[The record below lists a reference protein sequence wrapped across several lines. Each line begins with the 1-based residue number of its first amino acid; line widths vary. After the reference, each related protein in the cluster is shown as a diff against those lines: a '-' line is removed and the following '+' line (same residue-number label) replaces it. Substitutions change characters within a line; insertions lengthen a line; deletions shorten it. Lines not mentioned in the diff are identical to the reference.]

1 MRAYKYKIIASKR
14 IAQIFE
20 RTLGVCCDLYN
31 AGLQHRRDA
40 YRVAGESVSY
50 AEQCRELTDVRAADL
65 EVAAVYSQVGQDAL
79 RRLNKAFLGFFRRV
93 KAKQTAGYPRF
104 RSRSRYDSF
113 TYPQQGFSL
122 KGDKLTLA
130 KIGSCRVRLS
140 RPLEGTIKTCTIKRE
155 ADGWYVIFAVEES
168 QCRYLPKTGKSVG
181 VDVGIESFATLSTGA
196 KIENPKYLR
205 QAERRLKTAQ
215 RSVSRKKLRGGN
227 RRKAIQLLATQHLKV
242 KRQRHD
248 FFHKRSLDLLREFD
262 AFAFESLN
270 IAGMVKNH
278 HLAKSI
284 ADAAWNTFLNIHIAK
299 AENAGR
305 LVGLVKAA
313 FTSQDCSRCGNRVR
327 KSLAVREHRCIECG
341 LVLHRDHNAA
351 INIEGRAYPLVI
363 AEPSAR

>member
-1 MRAYKYKIIASKR
+1 MKAYKYKIRASKR
-14 IAQIFE
+14 ITQIFE
-20 RTLGVCCDLYN
+20 RTQGVCCDLYN

-50 AEQCRELTDVRAADL
+50 AEQCRELTDVREVDSD
-65 EVAAVYSQVGQDAL
+65 VAAVYSQVAQDAL
-79 RRLNKAFLGFFRRV
+79 RRLSKAFLAFFRRV
-93 KAKQTAGYPRF
+93 KAKTKAGYPRF
-104 RSRSRYDSF
+104 RSKSRYASF

-140 RPLEGTIKTCTIKRE
+140 RPVEGKIKTCTIKRE
-155 ADGWYVIFAVEES
+155 ADGWYVIFAVEENS
-168 QCRYLPKTGKSVG
+168 CRYFPKTGKSVG
-181 VDVGIESFATLSTGA
+181 VDVGLESFATLSTGA

-215 RSVSRKKLRGGN
+215 RSVSRKKLRSSN
-227 RRKAIQLLATQHLKV
+227 RRKAAHLLAVQHLKV

-248 FFHKRSLDLLREFD
+248 FFHKLSLDLLREFD

-270 IAGMVKNH
+270 IALMMKNR

-284 ADAAWNTFLNIHIAK
+284 ADAAWNTFLSIHTNK

-305 LVGLVKAA
+305 VVGFVNAA
-313 FTSQDCSRCGNRVR
+313 FSSQDCSRCGNRVR

-351 INIEGRAYPLVI
+351 INIRGRADLLVI
-363 AEPSAR
+363 AESSAR